1 MSAPQQHWSR
11 VGEAGTILGMRVLLL
26 VYSVFGRAGFRI
38 ILFPVM
44 CYYYLVQGEA
54 RRASAEYLQQIR
66 PLLPQA
72 QASKLTSF
80 KHFMAFGEALL
91 DKFIVWM
98 GKIRREDVTFATP
111 ELFAQLESHQQGGLI
126 VISHLGNSEVCN
138 ALAHQVDG
146 IRLTVLVHTHHAAK
160 FNSILRKINSSAT
173 IELLQVNDMSPV
185 TAMMLAERVNNGEY
199 VVIAGDRTPVSNGGR
214 VTSVD
219 FLGRQA
225 DLPQGAFILASL
237 LRCPVYLL
245 FCLKQNGHYFLYLEL
260 FSEQLKFSRKQRDRE
275 LEAVVRQYAMRLEHY
290 CFKAPL
296 QWFNFYPFWNN
307 GHNG

>member
-1 MSAPQQHWSR
+1 MSTEQHHWSR
-11 VGEAGTILGMRVLLL
+11 VGEAGTILGMRFLLL
-26 VYSVFGRAGFRI
+26 IYSAFGRSGFRI

-66 PLLPQA
+66 PLLPKEQA
-72 QASKLTSF
+72 GRLTSF

-111 ELFAQLESHQQGGLI
+111 ELFAQLESHQQGGVI

-146 IRLTVLVHTHHAAK
+146 IRLTVLVHTHHAVK
-160 FNSILRKINSSAT
+160 FNSILKKINSSAT

-214 VTSVD
+214 VCSVD

-245 FCLKQNGHYFLYLEL
+245 FCLKQKGHYFLYLEL
-260 FSEQLKFSRKQRDRE
+260 FSERLKFSRKQRDSE
-275 LEAVVRQYAMRLEHY
+275 LEAVVRQYAVRLEHY

-296 QWFNFYPFWNN
+296 QWFNFYPFWNTRT
-307 GHNG
+307 

>member
-1 MSAPQQHWSR
+1 MMKTPKHHWSR
-11 VGEAGTILGMRVLLL
+11 AGEAGTVLGMRFLLL
-26 VYSVFGRAGFRI
+26 MYNVFGRPGFSV

-44 CYYYLVQGEA
+44 CYYYLIQGDA

-66 PLLPQA
+66 PLLPPE
-72 QASKLTSF
+72 QASTLTPF

-111 ELFAQLESHQQGGLI
+111 DLFAQLESHQQGGLI
-126 VISHLGNSEVCN
+126 IISHLGNSEVCN
-138 ALAHQVDG
+138 ALAHQAEG

-160 FNSILRKINSSAT
+160 FNSILKTINSSAT

-199 VVIAGDRTPVSNGGR
+199 VVIAGDRTPVSHGGR
-214 VTSVD
+214 VCRVD

-245 FCLKQNGHYFLYLEL
+245 FCLKQKGQYYLYLEL
-260 FSEQLKFSRKQRDRE
+260 FAEQLKFSRKERNQA
-275 LEAVVRQYAMRLEHY
+275 LEKVIRQYAVRLEHY
-290 CFKAPL
+290 CLKAPL
-296 QWFNFYPFWNN
+296 QWFNFYPFWNTRA
-307 GHNG
+307 